1 MFKTLL
7 KVFFS
12 LLILISCSN
21 NSVNKLSM
29 ADFGKLP
36 NGEVVKKF
44 KLTNSNGLSMEI
56 INYGAIITNLYVPD
70 STGSLKDVVLGFN
83 DLNNYYENNPYFGA
97 IIGRYGNRIS
107 NGTFLLDGVRYELEQ
122 NNGTN
127 SLHGG
132 LVGFD
137 KVFWKFIEEKST
149 KMEYK

>member
-29 ADFGKLP
+29 SDFGKAP

-44 KLTNSNGLSMEI
+44 KLTNSNGLSMEV
-56 INYGAIITNLYVPD
+56 INYGAIITNLNVPD
-70 STGSLKDVVLGFN
+70 SSGSLKDVVLGFN
-83 DLNNYYENNPYFGA
+83 DFNNYYENNPYFGA

-107 NGTFLLDGVRYELEQ
+107 NGTSSNVSKLAA
-122 NNGTN
+122 
-127 SLHGG
+127 
-132 LVGFD
+132 
-137 KVFWKFIEEKST
+137 
-149 KMEYK
+149 